1 MSTIVLT
8 DPKPLP
14 VDAKCPRCH
23 ADESK
28 RVVVNGFGQPHE
40 ACSQCG
46 YQFGGVRG

>member
-1 MSTIVLT
+1 MAAIVLT
-8 DPKPLP
+8 DPKPLTE
-14 VDAKCPRCH
+14 ATTCPQCH

-28 RVVVNGFGQPHE
+28 RVVVNGFGVPRE